1 MLRIVPDHRDA
12 RRNRDLLR
20 AAQLEEEANT
30 LAASGRVQPAIERY
44 RLVVALDP
52 ARTHSHAALGIALIQ
67 SNHAAEAVPH
77 LREAIRL
84 GSLEPA
90 VPNALA
96 FALLK
101 EGRTREACGVLEAAR
116 ARFPDDGDV
125 ARNLAQLSSECGRR

>member
-1 MLRIVPDHRDA
+1 MMEG
-12 RRNRDLLR
+12 
-20 AAQLEEEANT
+20 AAPGT
-30 LAASGRVQPAIERY
+30 GDMAAKM
-44 RLVVALDP
+44 
-52 ARTHSHAALGIALIQ
+52 
-67 SNHAAEAVPH
+67 AAEAVPH

-84 GSLEPA
+84 ASLEPA

-101 EGRTREACGVLEAAR
+101 EGRTREACDVLEAAR